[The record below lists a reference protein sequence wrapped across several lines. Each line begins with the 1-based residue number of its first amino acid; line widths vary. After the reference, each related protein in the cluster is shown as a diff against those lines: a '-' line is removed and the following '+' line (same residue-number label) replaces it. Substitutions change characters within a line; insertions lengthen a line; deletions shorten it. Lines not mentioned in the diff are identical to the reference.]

1 MKQLTDYNRH
11 YYLLR
16 LTRVL
21 QVLVAAA
28 IIVLITPTK
37 SSFKYE
43 FQQGQYW
50 KHETLQSP
58 FDFAIQKTDKEIEE
72 EKKEIIA
79 TQTLYF
85 DYSDTASEKMIEQ
98 TKKQIIS
105 YANKNNLTEKEKSK
119 LSVVTTSIL
128 SEIISH
134 GVISDYDN
142 AKNQDKS
149 IIVIH
154 NNLAQE
160 HEIGDFYGIKDI
172 EQVVSD
178 NIFRNKS
185 LNEKEQNVVADILIK
200 TITPNVVFNSEKTD
214 EILSSQIED
223 ISKTKGLILK
233 NQKIIAQGE
242 VITQEK
248 YQILRSL
255 KNEYEGINS
264 NRGDREKYLALI
276 GQYLLIIIALGA
288 MVLFIYNTDKEI
300 FFNNKK
306 IILIF
311 FVILMMVGITMG
323 VLLFNQDYLYIVPL
337 CLTPIL
343 VRTFFDTKVSLYVF
357 LVTIIIIGF
366 SVPNSFEFVFYQL
379 IAGMMAILSVEHLE
393 KRVEFFN
400 TAIIV
405 FATYS
410 VIYLAMTLIQG
421 NSFKNLDIYRF
432 IYFAANAIMI
442 LFAFPIVFI
451 LEKIFSLVSEMS
463 LMEYSNT
470 DSKLLRELSVKAPG
484 TFQHCIQ
491 VANIA
496 EDLIHEIGGNALLVR
511 AGSLYHDVGKLLTP
525 MYFVENQN
533 SGLNPHDELTNE
545 ESAQVIISHVT
556 NGIKLAHRY
565 KIPEPIIDF
574 IRTHHGTSKTKFF
587 YNKELNEHPNS
598 HIDESLYTY
607 PGPKPF
613 SRETAVLMMVDSV
626 EAASRSLKEHSEK
639 SLSSLVDGI
648 IDSQIQDNQF
658 SNANI
663 TFEDV
668 ENIKQFLKKKLQS
681 IYHVRIEYPVNN
693 VKKEKN

>member
-105 YANKNNLTEKEKSK
+105 YANKNNLTEKEKNK

-323 VLLFNQDYLYIVPL
+323 VLIFNQDYLYIVPL

>member
-105 YANKNNLTEKEKSK
+105 YANKNNLTEKEKNK

-178 NIFRNKS
+178 NIFRSKS

-223 ISKTKGLILK
+223 ISRTKGLILK

-323 VLLFNQDYLYIVPL
+323 VLIFNQDYLYIVPL

-639 SLSSLVDGI
+639 SLSNLVDGI

>member
-105 YANKNNLTEKEKSK
+105 YANKNNLTEKEKNK

-178 NIFRNKS
+178 NIFRSKS

-323 VLLFNQDYLYIVPL
+323 VLIFNQDYLYIVPL

>member
-98 TKKQIIS
+98 IKKQIIS
-105 YANKNNLTEKEKSK
+105 YADKNNLTEQEKNK
-119 LSVVTTSIL
+119 LSSVTTSIL

-185 LNEKEQNVVADILIK
+185 LNEKEQNIVADILIK
-200 TITPNVVFNSEKTD
+200 TITPNVVFNSEKTN

-442 LFAFPIVFI
+442 LFAFPIVFV

-639 SLSSLVDGI
+639 SLSNLVDGI

>member
-105 YANKNNLTEKEKSK
+105 YANKNNLTEKEKNK

-178 NIFRNKS
+178 NIFRSKS

-421 NSFKNLDIYRF
+421 NSFNNLDIYRF

-639 SLSSLVDGI
+639 SLSNLVDGI

>member
-1 MKQLTDYNRH
+1 MKRFTDNNKH

-16 LTRVL
+16 FNRVL
-21 QVLVAAA
+21 QVLITAAL
-28 IIVLITPTK
+28 IVLITPTK
-37 SSFKYE
+37 SAFKYE
-43 FQQGQYW
+43 FAQGQYW
-50 KHETLQSP
+50 KHETLQAP
-58 FDFAIQKTDKEIEE
+58 FDFAIQKSEKEIEQ
-72 EKKEIIA
+72 EKNEITA
-79 TQTLYF
+79 AKTFYF
-85 DYSDTASEKMIEQ
+85 DYNNAANTKMTEEAEKKIL
-98 TKKQIIS
+98 S
-105 YANKNNLTEKEKSK
+105 LADKNNLTESERNK
-119 LSVVTTSIL
+119 LLSLSSQIL
-128 SEIISH
+128 NNIIKH
-134 GVISDYDN
+134 GVISHHADVQND
-142 AKNQDKS
+142 DRS
-149 IIVIH
+149 VIVV
-154 NNLAQE
+154 NNNIAQE
-160 HEIGDFYGIKDI
+160 HEIDEFYDIKDI
-172 EQVVSD
+172 EKIVND
-178 NIFRNKS
+178 NVEKTTS
-185 LNEKEQNVVADILIK
+185 LTDKEENTIADVLIKVISPNIVFNNEKTE
-200 TITPNVVFNSEKTD
+200 
-214 EILSSQIED
+214 EILASQIED
-223 ISKTKGLILK
+223 ISKTKGLVLK

-242 VITQEK
+242 TITPDK
-248 YQILRSL
+248 YQILSSL
-255 KNEYEGINS
+255 KNEYEGLHLDK
-264 NRGDREKYLALI
+264 GDKEKYLALT

-300 FFNNKK
+300 FVNNKK

-311 FVILMMVGITMG
+311 FIILMMVGLTVG
-323 VLLFNQDYLYIVPL
+323 VLHINQKYLYVVPL

-410 VIYLAMTLIQG
+410 VIYLAMTLIQE

-484 TFQHCIQ
+484 TFQHCVQ

-511 AGSLYHDVGKLLTP
+511 AGSLYHDIGKLTTP

-533 SGLNPHDELTNE
+533 SGLNPHNELTNE
-545 ESAQVIISHVT
+545 ESAGVIISHVT
-556 NGIKLAHRY
+556 NGIKLAHKY
-565 KIPEPIIDF
+565 KLPEPIIDF
-574 IRTHHGTSKTKFF
+574 IRSHHGTSKTKYF
-587 YNKELNEHPNS
+587 YNKELNEHPDS

-639 SLSSLVDGI
+639 SISDLVDNI
-648 IDSQIQDNQF
+648 IDSQIADNQF
-658 SNANI
+658 TNANI

-668 ENIKQFLKKKLQS
+668 DNIKQLLKKKLQS
-681 IYHVRIEYPVNN
+681 IYHVRIEYPINN
-693 VKKEKN
+693 MNGRKN

>member
-16 LTRVL
+16 INRVL

-50 KHETLQSP
+50 RHETLQSP
-58 FDFAIQKTDKEIEE
+58 FDFAIQKTDKEIEA

-85 DYSDTASEKMIEQ
+85 DYSDTTSERMIEQ
-98 TKKQIIS
+98 GKKQINS
-105 YANKNNLTEKEKSK
+105 YAEKNNLTENEKNK
-119 LSVVTTSIL
+119 LSTITISIL
-128 SEIISH
+128 NEIISH

-142 AKNQDKS
+142 AQNQEKS

-160 HEIGDFYGIKDI
+160 HEISDFYSIKDI
-172 EQVVSD
+172 EQIVSD
-178 NIFRNKS
+178 NIYRSKS
-185 LNEKEQNVVADILIK
+185 LNEKEKNIVADVLIK
-200 TITPNVVFNSEKTD
+200 TVTPNIVFNSEKTE

-242 VITQEK
+242 VVTQEK

-255 KNEYEGINS
+255 KDEYEGINS
-264 NRGDREKYLALI
+264 TKGDKEKYLALI

-323 VLLFNQDYLYIVPL
+323 VLLVNQDFLYVVPL
-337 CLTPIL
+337 CLIPIL

-545 ESAQVIISHVT
+545 ESAQVIIAHVT

-574 IRTHHGTSKTKFF
+574 IRTHHGTSKTKYF
-587 YNKELNEHPNS
+587 YNKEVNEHPSS

-613 SRETAVLMMVDSV
+613 SKETAVLMMVDSV
-626 EAASRSLKEHSEK
+626 EAASRSLKEHTEK
-639 SLSSLVDGI
+639 SLSNLVDNI
-648 IDSQIQDNQF
+648 IDAQIQDNQF

-663 TFEDV
+663 TFEDL

-693 VKKEKN
+693 VKIEKN

>member
-1 MKQLTDYNRH
+1 MKRLTDYNKH

-16 LTRVL
+16 INRIL
-21 QVLVAAA
+21 QVLIATA

-50 KHETLQSP
+50 KHETLQAP
-58 FDFAIQKTDKEIEE
+58 FDFAIQKTEKEIED

-79 TQTLYF
+79 NKTLYF
-85 DYSDTASEKMIEQ
+85 DYSSAANDKMIKESV
-98 TKKQIIS
+98 KKLTSYSDKNHLSENEKNKLISITSKILNSIIQHGIIS
-105 YANKNNLTEKEKSK
+105 NYSNIQN
-119 LSVVTTSIL
+119 
-128 SEIISH
+128 
-134 GVISDYDN
+134 YDRP
-142 AKNQDKS
+142 
-149 IIVIH
+149 IIVI
-154 NNLAQE
+154 NDNLA
-160 HEIGDFYGIKDI
+160 HERDVEEFYNIKDI
-172 EQVVSD
+172 EKIINNNVQE
-178 NIFRNKS
+178 NKS
-185 LNEKEQNVVADILIK
+185 LSDEEENTIADLLIKIISPNIVFNNEKTE
-200 TITPNVVFNSEKTD
+200 
-214 EILSSQIED
+214 EILFSQIED
-223 ISKTKGLILK
+223 ISKIKGLILK
-233 NQKIIAQGE
+233 DQKIITQGE
-242 VITQEK
+242 TITQDK
-248 YQILRSL
+248 YQILSSL
-255 KNEYEGINS
+255 KNEYEGTHLDKGNL
-264 NRGDREKYLALI
+264 EKYLALT
-276 GQYLLIIIALGA
+276 GQYLLIVIALGA

-311 FVILMMVGITMG
+311 FIILIMVGITVG
-323 VLLFNQDYLYIVPL
+323 VLHINQKYLYVVPL

-357 LVTIIIIGF
+357 WDTIIIIGF
-366 SVPNSFEFVFYQL
+366 SVPNSFEFIFYQL

-393 KRVEFFN
+393 KRVEFFK
-400 TAIIV
+400 TAVIV

-410 VIYLAMTLIQG
+410 IIYLAMTLIQE

-432 IYFAANAIMI
+432 IYFAANAIML
-442 LFAFPIVFI
+442 LFAFPIVFV

-470 DSKLLRELSVKAPG
+470 DSKLLRELSIKAPG

-496 EDLIHEIGGNALLVR
+496 EDLVHEIGGNALLVR
-511 AGSLYHDVGKLLTP
+511 VGSLYHDIGKIITP
-525 MYFVENQN
+525 IYFIENQN
-533 SGLNPHDELTNE
+533 SGLNPHEELTNE
-545 ESAQVIISHVT
+545 ESSQVIISHVT

-565 KIPEPIIDF
+565 KLPEPIIDF
-574 IRTHHGTSKTKFF
+574 IRTHHGNSKTKFF

-626 EAASRSLKEHSEK
+626 EAASRSLKEHSE
-639 SLSSLVDGI
+639 SSISNLVDNI
-648 IDSQIQDNQF
+648 IDNQIKDNQF

-663 TFEDV
+663 TFEDI

-681 IYHVRIEYPVNN
+681 IYHVRIEYPVHNIN
-693 VKKEKN
+693 HKKI

>member
-16 LTRVL
+16 INRVL

-50 KHETLQSP
+50 RHETLQSP
-58 FDFAIQKTDKEIEE
+58 FDFAIQKTDKEIEA

-85 DYSDTASEKMIEQ
+85 DYSDTTSERMIEQ
-98 TKKQIIS
+98 GKKQINS
-105 YANKNNLTEKEKSK
+105 YAEKNNLTENEKNK
-119 LSVVTTSIL
+119 LSTITISIL
-128 SEIISH
+128 NEIISH

-142 AKNQDKS
+142 AQNEEKS

-160 HEIGDFYGIKDI
+160 HEISDFYSIKDI
-172 EQVVSD
+172 EQIVSD
-178 NIFRNKS
+178 NIYRSKS
-185 LNEKEQNVVADILIK
+185 LNEKEKNIVADVLIK
-200 TITPNVVFNSEKTD
+200 TVTPNIVFNSEKTE

-242 VITQEK
+242 VVTQEK

-255 KNEYEGINS
+255 KDEYEGINS
-264 NRGDREKYLALI
+264 TKGDKEKYLALI

-323 VLLFNQDYLYIVPL
+323 VLLVNQDFLYVVPL
-337 CLTPIL
+337 CLIPIL

-533 SGLNPHDELTNE
+533 SGLNSHDELTNE
-545 ESAQVIISHVT
+545 ESAQVIIAHVT

-574 IRTHHGTSKTKFF
+574 IRTHHGTSKTKYF
-587 YNKELNEHPNS
+587 YNKEVNEHPSS

-613 SRETAVLMMVDSV
+613 SKETAVLMMVDSV
-626 EAASRSLKEHSEK
+626 EAASRSLKEHTEK
-639 SLSSLVDGI
+639 SLSNLVDNI
-648 IDSQIQDNQF
+648 IDAQIQDNQF

-663 TFEDV
+663 TFEDL

-693 VKKEKN
+693 VKIEKN

>member
-105 YANKNNLTEKEKSK
+105 YANKNNLTEKEKNK

-178 NIFRNKS
+178 NIFRSKS

-323 VLLFNQDYLYIVPL
+323 VLIFNQDYLYIVPL

-639 SLSSLVDGI
+639 SLSNLVDGI

>member
-178 NIFRNKS
+178 NIFRSKS

-323 VLLFNQDYLYIVPL
+323 VLIFNQDYLYIVPL

-639 SLSSLVDGI
+639 SLSNLVDGI

>member
-693 VKKEKN
+693 VKKEQN